1 MCACYAGCLG
11 LSDAF
16 FRPVFLLFIGLIDEI
31 VELEKAMEPEGS
43 DASMDPVKAFAG
55 VAKGEDPLAA
65 LP

>member
-1 MCACYAGCLG
+1 MCVLYPGCLG
-11 LSDAF
+11 SLTPLS
-16 FRPVFLLFIGLIDEI
+16 RLCLPNTGLIDEI